1 MDGQQPVKV
10 VVEVVTPEV
19 VSRLEADN
27 QLLRQE
33 LKQVRDRQAP
43 GDCRRFAAGQAIG
56 LVVRCTPIC
65 DLQISGESSAFPQPP
80 RAKRGVGIT

>member
-1 MDGQQPVKV
+1 MSELPLKV

-33 LKQVRDRQAP
+33 MKQLRDKHEALHRTVYRLMDTVAELKREK
-43 GDCRRFAAGQAIG
+43 GK
-56 LVVRCTPIC
+56 
-65 DLQISGESSAFPQPP
+65 S
-80 RAKRGVGIT
+80 

>member
-1 MDGQQPVKV
+1 MAEQQPVKV

-33 LKQVRDRQAP
+33 LKQVRDRLNALHATVYRLLETL
-43 GDCRRFAAGQAIG
+43 GDLRRG
-56 LVVRCTPIC
+56 
-65 DLQISGESSAFPQPP
+65 
-80 RAKRGVGIT
+80 K

>member
-1 MDGQQPVKV
+1 MADQQPVKV

-33 LKQVRDRQAP
+33 LKQVRDRLNALHGTVYRLLETV
-43 GDCRRFAAGQAIG
+43 GDMRRGKQ
-56 LVVRCTPIC
+56 
-65 DLQISGESSAFPQPP
+65 
-80 RAKRGVGIT
+80 

>member
-1 MDGQQPVKV
+1 MDPQPLKV

-33 LKQVRDRQAP
+33 NKQLRDKLESLHRTVYRLIDVVGELKRSK
-43 GDCRRFAAGQAIG
+43 G
-56 LVVRCTPIC
+56 
-65 DLQISGESSAFPQPP
+65 
-80 RAKRGVGIT
+80 

>member
-1 MDGQQPVKV
+1 MDQLPLKV

-33 LKQVRDRQAP
+33 NMQLRDRLEALHRTVYRLI
-43 GDCRRFAAGQAIG
+43 D
-56 LVVRCTPIC
+56 VVAE
-65 DLQISGESSAFPQPP
+65 L
-80 RAKRGVGIT
+80 KREKGKS

>member
-33 LKQVRDRQAP
+33 LKQVRDRLNALHATVYRLLETV
-43 GDCRRFAAGQAIG
+43 GDLRRGKQ
-56 LVVRCTPIC
+56 
-65 DLQISGESSAFPQPP
+65 
-80 RAKRGVGIT
+80 

>member
-1 MDGQQPVKV
+1 MDGLPLKV

-33 LKQVRDRQAP
+33 MKQLRDKHEALHRTVYRLMEAV
-43 GDCRRFAAGQAIG
+43 GD
-56 LVVRCTPIC
+56 L
-65 DLQISGESSAFPQPP
+65 
-80 RAKRGVGIT
+80 KRGK

>member
-1 MDGQQPVKV
+1 MADQQPLKV

-33 LKQVRDRQAP
+33 LKQVRDRLNALHATVYRLLETV
-43 GDCRRFAAGQAIG
+43 GDLRRGKQ
-56 LVVRCTPIC
+56 
-65 DLQISGESSAFPQPP
+65 
-80 RAKRGVGIT
+80 

>member
-1 MDGQQPVKV
+1 MAEQQPLKV

-33 LKQVRDRQAP
+33 LKQVRDRLNALHATVYRLLETV
-43 GDCRRFAAGQAIG
+43 GDLRRGKQ
-56 LVVRCTPIC
+56 
-65 DLQISGESSAFPQPP
+65 
-80 RAKRGVGIT
+80 